1 MSAWINGSLRDV
13 KKTAHE
19 LRAKLWK
26 EHFGIRDLKQLDPVS
41 EDTWEMV
48 RRIAQTNTD
57 IYRTVF
63 GCYPDDNIR
72 RYSQIDELRARSQ
85 PDKYIEMMSY
95 VRASVV

>member
-1 MSAWINGSLRDV
+1 MSNDKRNVSAYINGKLKEVS
-13 KKTAHE
+13 KTAHE

-26 EHFGIRDLKQLDPVS
+26 EHFGIRDLKQLDPVC
-41 EDTWEMV
+41 EETWEMV

-72 RYSQIDELRARSQ
+72 KYKQIEDLKNRSQ
-85 PDKYIEMMSY
+85 PEKYL
-95 VRASVV
+95 